1 MGSVHRQPA
10 LCPGGL
16 DKSTAYLAAAAR
28 LLPPGAQDG
37 HPEFPV
43 LHLSGILATAIAN
56 AAACA
61 LQAAATHTDISAE
74 EAVVAEGIGAAQT
87 LLGEE
92 LAALL
97 KAVRH
102 QLAHGLGACLIR
114 GFDAAGLEDMRQRRI
129 ALLLLGMALGC
140 MPTLQSADLKEI
152 VGDVR
157 CRPPGEGDR
166 EFRGY
171 RNPNDQ
177 MLHNDSTRPAA
188 FGSSMCDIIVMH
200 CVQPSTTG
208 GRNKFLRAKALH
220 QALQAER
227 PDLYARLRSPCWPWC
242 GEKEWV
248 PEWGPQED
256 LAGLPVLRGD
266 ASGSGGELQPAA
278 FGVIYGKVLRVNV
291 EAGFRRRGETMGQP
305 MTPADAEALNFL
317 QEVANREVGLL
328 HGNQEL
334 GFKHRLEGGDVLLL
348 NNFAWMHARESF
360 PEAEQR
366 HLLRLWLRLCQ

>member
-1 MGSVHRQPA
+1 MGSVRRQPT
-10 LCPGGL
+10 LCPGGS
-16 DKSTAYLAAAAR
+16 DKSVASLAAAAR

-43 LHLSGILATAIAN
+43 LDLSGILATTIAK
-56 AAACA
+56 AAAYA
-61 LQAAATHTDISAE
+61 LQAAARNADISAE
-74 EAVVAEGIGAAQT
+74 EAVVADGSGAAQT

-97 KAVRH
+97 KAVRQ
-102 QLAHGLGACLIR
+102 QLTHGAGACLIR
-114 GFDAAGLEDMRQRRI
+114 GFDAALEDMPQRRT

-140 MPTLQSADLKEI
+140 APTIQSADLKEL

-177 MLHNDSTRPAA
+177 MLHNDSTRPGA
-188 FGSSMCDIIVMH
+188 FGSSMCDIVVMH

-208 GRNKFLRAKALH
+208 GRNKFIRAKTLH

-248 PEWGPQED
+248 PEWGMQED
-256 LAGLPVLRGD
+256 LAGLPLLHGD
-266 ASGSGGELQPAA
+266 ASGTGGELQPAA
-278 FGVIYGKVLRVNV
+278 FGVIYGKVLRINV
-291 EAGFRRRGETMGQP
+291 EAGFRRRSETMGQP

-317 QEVANREVGLL
+317 EAVANRE
-328 HGNQEL
+328 EL
-334 GFKHRLEGGDVLLL
+334 GFKLRLEAGDVLLL
-348 NNFAWMHARESF
+348 NNFACMHAREAF